1 MSKLV
6 YEELTSADNDINA
19 SGESTP
25 SAYVGL
31 EIRGFIYVSIEGIL
45 KNCMADQFGSAN
57 TIAQAGIEHLLPKNS
72 NLGEVEL
79 SIVIPAMNEEITVG
93 EFIEWC
99 KEGLRRAGAT
109 GQILIVDS
117 STDNTPRIVLE
128 HGGEVLRTPK
138 RGVGRAYIDAIPYM
152 RGKWMLMGDADLTYD
167 FREIAPFIEEF
178 RKGAEFVMGSRF
190 RGSIEKGAMPKL
202 HRYFGTPLTNWIL
215 NRIYRSNY
223 SDIHCGI
230 RGVTREALD
239 RINITSDGWEY
250 ASEMVLKAARLKLA
264 SAEVPIK
271 FYKDRE
277 GRLSHHRRVGWKS
290 SWMAGW
296 VNLKVMLV
304 YAADSFLLKAGIA
317 LLVIGVVLS
326 LGLSAG
332 PIRIG
337 KIGFS
342 LYWMLLGVTCTT
354 LGYSSIQIGILARVM
369 HRLRP
374 RFVGRMQRFLTYDR
388 GMIASAGFMVAGLI
402 LLGNLAYHY
411 LKHGLQLE
419 AISHPAILGLLL
431 VILGFQTFCFTL
443 LMEMAKRV
451 ISRSR

>member
-1 MSKLV
+1 MTS
-6 YEELTSADNDINA
+6 ELGTGKIPPPD
-19 SGESTP
+19 
-25 SAYVGL
+25 
-31 EIRGFIYVSIEGIL
+31 R
-45 KNCMADQFGSAN
+45 
-57 TIAQAGIEHLLPKNS
+57 IEHLLPKNGS
-72 NLGEVEL
+72 VGEVDL

-99 KEGLRRAGAT
+99 KEGLRRAGVT

-138 RGVGRAYIDAIPYM
+138 RGVGRAYIDAIPYI

-190 RGSIEKGAMPKL
+190 RGNIEKGAMPKL

-230 RGVTREALD
+230 RGATREALD
-239 RINITSDGWEY
+239 EINITSEGWEY
-250 ASEMVLKAARLKLA
+250 ASEMVLKAARLNLA

-277 GRLSHHRRVGWKS
+277 GRLSHHRRVGWRS

-304 YAADSFLLKAGIA
+304 YAADSFLLNPGIA
-317 LLVIGVVLS
+317 LLVIGLVLS

-332 PIRIG
+332 PVRIG

-342 LYWMLLGVTCTT
+342 LYWMLLGVTCAT

-369 HRLRP
+369 HGLRP
-374 RFVGRMQRFLTYDR
+374 RLIERIQSVLTYDR
-388 GMIASAGFMVAGLI
+388 GMIASASFIGAGLI
-402 LLGNLAYHY
+402 LLGRLAYHY
-411 LKHGLQLE
+411 LKHGLHLK

-451 ISRSR
+451 ISRSRQ